1 VKEELQ
7 NQPLQKSTR
16 AAISVSDSSPAVSP
30 NVVAALFLVARDVG
44 RDAGFTLPSARE
56 IMDATGAGRTRAY
69 ELSQAL
75 REVLPTLERSPGR
88 PASLPEPAP
97 PDVAHALRGEVLEY
111 VYANPGAV
119 HGTPARRRYS
129 DAFRHYVTDLH
140 ERHPELAK
148 VAFAEA
154 VVIPLGTVQEWL
166 ARGAPHAPQQAP
178 EPPPID
184 ATVLHVQVLLAAWAA
199 WKGPFTAFCE
209 HARHDHAL
217 PFGDS
222 AIASL
227 LELHGAR
234 TPRRRAGRTPDEEAL
249 RGQFETFFPNAQWV
263 GDGTAVQALVDG
275 GVITVNVE
283 LNVDAFSGAFV
294 GIDVTK
300 EEDSAA
306 VAGAFKHGIETTG
319 EAPIALLLDNKACN
333 HSDVVAAALGD
344 TLRIRATTFRA
355 QNKAHVEGAFGL
367 FKGELPPIV
376 LNTHNPRQLA
386 LDVVRLVAEAFARGI
401 NLRPRRD
408 RNGKSRKQLN
418 CDGAPVSKEQRA
430 AAEQAL
436 RARLHKQ
443 EQARLT
449 REARQDPLVRDL
461 LDREFQRLDLEDP
474 ERHFRNAIA
483 RYAQDTIVDSIAIY
497 TGKQRAGTLPPT
509 ADARYLLGIAKNVD
523 HVHESDAIVDAMI
536 QIRVEA
542 HDAMLATL
550 IQRRDATLGDVQ
562 SLLRIFVD
570 SATAANSAIAHRFW
584 IHAAGDLIADQPADD
599 KPALYRSAAR
609 RISNTF
615 KLPCDDRVM
624 AVRRLGRRVWPLA

>member
-1 VKEELQ
+1 MQ
-7 NQPLQKSTR
+7 NKPPQKDTR
-16 AAISVSDSSPAVSP
+16 AVISVSDFSPAVSP
-30 NVVAALFLVARDVG
+30 NVVAALLLVARDVG
-44 RDAGFTLPSARE
+44 RDAGFTLPNARE
-56 IMDATGAGRTRAY
+56 IMGATGAGRTRAY

-88 PASLPEPAP
+88 PASLPEPAL

-129 DAFRHYVTDLH
+129 DVFRHYVVDLH

-148 VAFAEA
+148 VALAEA
-154 VVIPLGTVQEWL
+154 VAVPLGTVQEWL
-166 ARGAPHAPQQAP
+166 ARGASHAPQQAP
-178 EPPPID
+178 EPPPLD
-184 ATVLHVQVLLAAWAA
+184 ATVLRIQTLLAARAA
-199 WKGPFTAFCE
+199 WKGPFRAFCE

-227 LELHGAR
+227 LEMHGAR
-234 TPRRRAGRTPDEEAL
+234 APKRRAGRTPDEEAL
-249 RGQFETFFPNAQWV
+249 RGQFETFFANAQWV
-263 GDGTAVQALVDG
+263 GDGTAVPVLVDG
-275 GVITVNVE
+275 EVITVNVE

-306 VAGAFKHGIETTG
+306 VVGAFQQGIGTAG
-319 EAPIALLLDNKACN
+319 EAPIALLLDNKPCN
-333 HSDVVAAALGD
+333 HSAEVAAALGD

-367 FKGELPPIV
+367 FKSTLPPIV
-376 LNTHNPRQLA
+376 LSTHNPRQLV
-386 LDVVRLVAEAFARGI
+386 LDVVRLVAETYARGI

-418 CDGAPVSKEQRA
+418 CDGEPVSQEQRA
-430 AAEQAL
+430 DAEQAL

-461 LDREFQRLDLEDP
+461 LDREFQRLGLEDP

-483 RYAQDTIVDSIAIY
+483 RYAIDTIVDSIAIY
-497 TGKQRAGTLPPT
+497 KAKQKAGTLPPT
-509 ADARYLLGIAKNVD
+509 ADARYLIGIAKNVE
-523 HVHESDAIVDAMI
+523 HIHESDLIVDATI
-536 QIRVEA
+536 DIRVEA
-542 HDAMLATL
+542 RDAMLTPL
-550 IQRRDATLGDVQ
+550 IRRRDATLGDVQ
-562 SLLRIFVD
+562 SRLRIFVD
-570 SATAANSAIAHRFW
+570 HAAAADSAVAHRFW
-584 IHAAGDLIADQPADD
+584 ILAAGDLIADQSADD
-599 KPALYRSAAR
+599 KPALYRSAVR

-615 KLPCDDRVM
+615 KLPSDDR
-624 AVRRLGRRVWPLA
+624 ALAGRRLGRRVWPLA